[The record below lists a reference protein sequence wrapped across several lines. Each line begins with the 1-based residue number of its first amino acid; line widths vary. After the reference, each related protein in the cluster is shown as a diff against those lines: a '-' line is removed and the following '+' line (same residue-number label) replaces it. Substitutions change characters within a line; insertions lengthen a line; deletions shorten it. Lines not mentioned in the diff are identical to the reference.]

1 MTARTAL
8 AATVAATLMPAGCT
22 SSTPDPAPEAP
33 TAAAAAPAR
42 AAEPTPEPAPEPE
55 PVTDVGAT
63 VPPDLVEASR
73 DAGAAVYVS
82 PNGDGTGIV
91 IDPTITPAQL
101 VADVEPIDGNAPS
114 TMEGFSDQQGEL
126 VRVDDEAE
134 AAGTGVFVLI
144 GAPSYGPS
152 GTLESFGY
160 RIGMVGEVVGHSEDK
175 PVNRIR
181 PTKSAAI
188 AAAQELI
195 DLNPGYEIIDLTD

>member
-1 MTARTAL
+1 
-8 AATVAATLMPAGCT
+8 
-22 SSTPDPAPEAP
+22 
-33 TAAAAAPAR
+33 
-42 AAEPTPEPAPEPE
+42 
-55 PVTDVGAT
+55 
-63 VPPDLVEASR
+63 
-73 DAGAAVYVS
+73 
-82 PNGDGTGIV
+82 
-91 IDPTITPAQL
+91 
-101 VADVEPIDGNAPS
+101 
-114 TMEGFSDQQGEL
+114 MEGFSDQQGEL

-181 PTKSAAI
+181 PTKYAAI

-195 DLNPGYEIIDLTD
+195 DLNPGYEIIDLTDRPAEATGQDRWPGGFYYARLLAARRGPRPDVVLMGVRGSAHDPVAAGLLTGGCRRP

>member
-22 SSTPDPAPEAP
+22 SSTADPAPEAP

-63 VPPDLVEASR
+63 VPPDLVESSR

-101 VADVEPIDGNAPS
+101 VADVEPIDGQRPQHD
-114 TMEGFSDQQGEL
+114 GGVQ
-126 VRVDDEAE
+126 RP
-134 AAGTGVFVLI
+134 AG
-144 GAPSYGPS
+144 GAGPC
-152 GTLESFGY
+152 G
-160 RIGMVGEVVGHSEDK
+160 
-175 PVNRIR
+175 
-181 PTKSAAI
+181 
-188 AAAQELI
+188 
-195 DLNPGYEIIDLTD
+195 